1 MSTDGWTDKANHK
14 YMIDTS
20 QSQKEENIAICNTI
34 DGSWGHC
41 AKWNKSE
48 KNTNDILSHLN
59 VKSIEP
65 NS

>member
-1 MSTDGWTDKANHK
+1 
-14 YMIDTS
+14 MIDTN
-20 QSQKEENIAICNTI
+20 QPQKEENIAICNTS

-48 KNTNDILSHLN
+48 RNTSDILSHLN
-59 VKSIEP
+59 VKSIKP